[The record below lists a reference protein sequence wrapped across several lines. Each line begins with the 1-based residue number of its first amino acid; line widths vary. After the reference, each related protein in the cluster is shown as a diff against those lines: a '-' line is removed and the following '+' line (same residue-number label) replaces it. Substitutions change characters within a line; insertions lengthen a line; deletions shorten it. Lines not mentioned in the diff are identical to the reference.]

1 MKPIFRIF
9 TLLIGATSLVHSQDN
24 ASAVSDDSTAAP
36 VPVSTAA
43 RILGNIPDGTP
54 PPPAEPKPGFVVPKK
69 DILDTTIQKE
79 GGRTITIREIKPIA
93 LPPPPAPVEPST
105 TGMDEDFRKQLA
117 EYQEEHPKSD
127 LLFIGATV
135 FRAKDSP
142 PRTLVRFWPGGK
154 SQEITFWSSADFAL
168 IAGGISSFTDN
179 AGDTHSILMGW
190 GNVDIE
196 RMTDLYAAK
205 GRVYD
210 APAMPDFPDE
220 KAAFKIVG
228 QQPSPEEI
236 APIEALHE
244 LYNKEYAELLR
255 ACQGREKARLEN
267 EAELKAHPPKP
278 KDITLN
284 YWRTEKPA
292 SQEQGGAI
300 R

>member
-1 MKPIFRIF
+1 ILLIAGT
-9 TLLIGATSLVHSQDN
+9 TLLYSQDN
-24 ASAVSDDSTAAP
+24 GTIPDESVASGVQ
-36 VPVSTAA
+36 VSTSA
-43 RILGNIPDGTP
+43 RILGTIPDGTP
-54 PPPAEPKPGFVVPKK
+54 PPPAEPKPGFIVPKK
-69 DILDTTIQKE
+69 DIVDTTTQKE

-105 TGMDEDFRKQLA
+105 TGADEDFRKQLA
-117 EYQEEHPKSD
+117 EYHNEHPKSD

-135 FRAKDSP
+135 FRSKNSP

-154 SQEITFWSSADFAL
+154 GEDITFWSSADFAL
-168 IAGGISSFTDN
+168 IAGGINSFTDN
-179 AGDTHSILMGW
+179 TGDTHSILMGW

-210 APAMPDFPDE
+210 APAMPDFSDE

-228 QQPSPEEI
+228 KQPAPEDI

-255 ACQGREKARLEN
+255 AYQGREKARIET

-284 YWRTEKPA
+284 YWRTEQPVSLK
-292 SQEQGGAI
+292 QGGAS